1 VTNPF
6 RDHASFLGTYAQYLD
21 LIESNYFTICKDQ
34 HVLEIG
40 ALNGHH
46 SELICKNHP
55 SKFEVIEPN
64 KSLASTELQ
73 QINGIDNIIIDDA
86 LLALSNPHPC
96 DVVVC
101 FGVLY
106 HLHSPIHLLELI
118 VNHCQPK
125 FIMLDSVGKFN
136 ENGSYQNYW
145 ADENV
150 NQLGTRQVRPGFR
163 FSGLTVMCNG
173 DTFQLVMNRLGYS
186 LLTSNDLC
194 LTDFPSKHNSWIAM
208 WQRKGTQ

>member
-1 VTNPF
+1 MTSLSC
-6 RDHASFLGTYAQYLD
+6 DHASFLGTYTQYLD
-21 LIESNYFTICKDQ
+21 FLESNYFTICKNQ

-40 ALNGHH
+40 PLNGHH
-46 SELICKNHP
+46 SKLICKNHP
-55 SKFEVIEPN
+55 SKFEVIETN
-64 KSLASTELQ
+64 KSLVDTELQ
-73 QINGIDNIIIDDA
+73 QISGIDNIIVDDA

-101 FGVLY
+101 CGVLY

-125 FIMLDSVGKFN
+125 FIILDSVGKFN
-136 ENGSYQNYW
+136 ETGSYGNCW

-163 FSGLTVMCNG
+163 FSGLTVRCNG
-173 DTFQLVMNRLGYS
+173 DTFQLVMNKLGYNLMMS
-186 LLTSNDLC
+186 HDLQC
-194 LTDFPSKHNSWIAM
+194 SDFFSKHSSWIAM
-208 WQRKGTQ
+208 WQRKDTQ

>member
-1 VTNPF
+1 VTNLF
-6 RDHASFLGTYAQYLD
+6 RDHASFLGTYAQYVEL
-21 LIESNYFTICKDQ
+21 LESDYFTMCKDQ

-40 ALNGHH
+40 PLDGYH
-46 SELICKNHP
+46 SELICKNYP
-55 SKFEVIEPN
+55 SKFEIIEPDKILVN
-64 KSLASTELQ
+64 TKLQ
-73 QINGIDNIIIDDA
+73 QINGIDNIIVDDA

-125 FIMLDSVGKFN
+125 FIMLDSLGKFN
-136 ENGSYQNYW
+136 EDCAYENHW

-150 NQLGTRQVRPGFR
+150 NHAGTRQVRSGFR
-163 FSGLTVMCNG
+163 FSGLKVMCNG

-186 LLTSNDLC
+186 LLTSTDLC
-194 LTDFPSKHNSWIAM
+194 VTDFFSKHNSWIAM
-208 WQRKGTQ
+208 WQRKDTQ